1 MGYSKITKIN
11 QFLPPGLFA
20 KAGGTWT
27 IGVSSNVIAETR
39 STADS
44 SFALYLPIILPSSEA
59 YRQGSLLKSIDV
71 MYKIAGAAADDF
83 SDPVLHKMTMANGVA
98 ASGAAVACSF
108 DTGHDTAAERL
119 AVATHKMTIT
129 LDTPEWIDDNYMF
142 WLQLAI
148 DAAASTSFSLYG
160 AILNFE
166 QNL

>member
-1 MGYSKITKIN
+1 MGFKVTKIA

-27 IGVSSNVIAETR
+27 IGVSSNVVAETR

-44 SFALYLPIILPSSEA
+44 SFAVYLPIILPSSDG
-59 YRQGSLLKSIDV
+59 YRQGSYLKSIDV

-83 SDPVLHKMTMANGVA
+83 SAPVLHKMTMANGVA
-98 ASGAAVACSF
+98 ATGAEVTTTLDA
-108 DTGHDTAAERL
+108 GHDTAAERL
-119 AVATHKMTIT
+119 AVATHKMTVS
-129 LDTPEWIDDNYMF
+129 LATPEWIDDNYMF
-142 WLQLAI
+142 WLQLSI

-166 QNL
+166 QRL

>member
-1 MGYSKITKIN
+1 MGFKVTKIN
-11 QFLPPGLFA
+11 QFIPPGLFG

-27 IGVSSNVIAETR
+27 LGVSSNVVAETR

-59 YRQGSLLKSIDV
+59 YRQGSYLKSIDV

-98 ASGAAVACSF
+98 ATGAAVTTTLDAA
-108 DTGHDTAAERL
+108 HDTAAERL
-119 AVATHKMTIT
+119 AVATHKMTVS
-129 LDTPEWIDDNYMF
+129 LATPEWIDDNYMF
-142 WLQLAI
+142 WLQLSI

-160 AILNFE
+160 AVLNFE
-166 QNL
+166 QRL